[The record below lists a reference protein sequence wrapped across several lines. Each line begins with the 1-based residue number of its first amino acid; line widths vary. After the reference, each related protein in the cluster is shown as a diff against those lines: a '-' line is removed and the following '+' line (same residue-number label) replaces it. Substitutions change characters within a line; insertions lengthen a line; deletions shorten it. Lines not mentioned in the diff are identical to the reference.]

1 MIGRLTILSLFVP
14 IFTGDASFARDETQ
28 KAVLITGASTGIG
41 HNMAETQATKGY
53 Y

>member
-1 MIGRLTILSLFVP
+1 MIRQLTILSLFIL
-14 IFTGDASFARDETQ
+14 IFSGGASFAQVETQ
-28 KAVLITGASTGIG
+28 RAVLITGASTGIG